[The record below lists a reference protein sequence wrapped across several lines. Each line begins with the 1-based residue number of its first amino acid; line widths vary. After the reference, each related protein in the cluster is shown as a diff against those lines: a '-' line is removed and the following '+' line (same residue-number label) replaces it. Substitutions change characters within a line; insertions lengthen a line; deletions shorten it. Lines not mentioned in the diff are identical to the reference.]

1 MRLSQTGMGTYK
13 LNNIDEMYPGQSIL
27 LQTGQLVQYGAGIF
41 AYNTVPLLVKRNIEK
56 IIVETLNKYGCIEV
70 LLPTLQ
76 PDTIW
81 KNSGRYN
88 QYVDDGTMLITE
100 SNKGI
105 FCLAP
110 TGEEAML
117 EFAREKLKSYK
128 NLPAT
133 FYQIGEKYRN
143 EIRTRG
149 YLLRGKAFPMLDAYS
164 FDIDEKNMAKSYENV
179 RKAFLE
185 IFEKIGLNVLTIV
198 ADNGAM
204 GGKKSEEFML
214 ISSQGEDKILYDEKS
229 NIGLNTE
236 ILEKENYEEYLKSE
250 YGIEDI
256 SNFKEIRTMELGHI
270 FQLGTRYSE
279 IMNGKYIGQDG
290 KENLYYM
297 GCYGIG
303 IGRLMA
309 SVIEARNDDRGPIWP
324 VSIAPW
330 KVSITSLASKN
341 ADISTET
348 EAQKL
353 YAEMQKAGIEVIL
366 DDRQTSAGEKFADID
381 LLGIPLQFVVSQ
393 KTLEQGKAEWK
404 IRATG
409 EKGLIDLNEVINM
422 TKTWIDKESS
432 RLLEIANKSKGLN

>member
-1 MRLSQTGMGTYK
+1 MKLSQTGMGNTK

-27 LQTGQLVQYGAGIF
+27 LQTGQLVQYGAGLF
-41 AYNTVPLLVKRNIEK
+41 GYNTIPLLVRRNIEK
-56 IIVETLNKYGCIEV
+56 IIVDTLNEHGCIEV

-81 KNSGRYN
+81 KNSGRYD
-88 QYVDDGTMLITE
+88 QYVNEGTMLITE

-110 TGEEAML
+110 TGEEAMV
-117 EFAREKLKSYK
+117 EFAKEKLKSYK

-133 FYQIGEKYRN
+133 YYQIGEKYRN

-149 YLLRGKAFPMLDAYS
+149 YLLRGKSFPMLDAYS
-164 FDIDEKNMAKSYENV
+164 FDLDVQGMQESYENV

-185 IFEKIGLNVLTIV
+185 IFEKIVLKVIPIV

-214 ISSQGEDKILYDEKS
+214 ISEQGEDKILYDE
-229 NIGLNTE
+229 NTHIGLNTE
-236 ILEKENYEEYLKSE
+236 ILEKENYQEYLKEE

-279 IMNGKYIGQDG
+279 MMDGKYAGKDG
-290 KENLYYM
+290 KESLYYM

-303 IGRLMA
+303 VSRTLAALYEQCLINDEKWGPSGFVLPE
-309 SVIEARNDDRGPIWP
+309 SVAPFKVQIVPKMENPEKLELAIKLYEKLKKNNVGAIIDDRENITIG
-324 VSIAPW
+324 AKMKDC
-330 KVSITSLASKN
+330 KVLGTPYLVVIGDKQEGEN
-341 ADISTET
+341 
-348 EAQKL
+348 
-353 YAEMQKAGIEVIL
+353 IE
-366 DDRQTSAGEKFADID
+366 
-381 LLGIPLQFVVSQ
+381 
-393 KTLEQGKAEWK
+393 LENMK
-404 IRATG
+404 TG
-409 EKGLIDLNEVINM
+409 EKEVLTI
-422 TKTWIDKESS
+422 EQ
-432 RLLEIANKSKGLN
+432 LLEKLK

>member
-1 MRLSQTGMGTYK
+1 MKLSQTGMGNTK

-27 LQTGQLVQYGAGIF
+27 LQTGQLVQYGAGLF
-41 AYNTVPLLVKRNIEK
+41 GYNTIPLLVRRNIEK
-56 IIVETLNKYGCIEV
+56 IIVDTLNEHGCIEV

-81 KNSGRYN
+81 KNSGRYD
-88 QYVDDGTMLITE
+88 QYVNEGTMLITE

-110 TGEEAML
+110 TGEEAMV
-117 EFAREKLKSYK
+117 EFAKEKLKSYK

-133 FYQIGEKYRN
+133 YYQIGEKYRN

-149 YLLRGKAFPMLDAYS
+149 YLLRGKSFPMLDAYS
-164 FDIDEKNMAKSYENV
+164 FDLDVQGMQESYENV

-185 IFEKIGLNVLTIV
+185 IFEKIGLKVIPIV

-214 ISSQGEDKILYDEKS
+214 ISEQGEDKILYDE
-229 NIGLNTE
+229 NTYIGLNTE
-236 ILEKENYEEYLKSE
+236 ILEKENYQEYLKEE

-279 IMNGKYIGQDG
+279 MMDGKYVGKDG
-290 KENLYYM
+290 KESLYYM

-303 IGRLMA
+303 VSRTLAALYEQCLINDEKWGPSGFVLPE
-309 SVIEARNDDRGPIWP
+309 SVAPFKVQIVPKMENPEKLELAIKLYEKLKKNNVGAIIDDRENITIG
-324 VSIAPW
+324 AKMKDC
-330 KVSITSLASKN
+330 KVLGTPYLIVIGDKQEGEN
-341 ADISTET
+341 
-348 EAQKL
+348 
-353 YAEMQKAGIEVIL
+353 IE
-366 DDRQTSAGEKFADID
+366 
-381 LLGIPLQFVVSQ
+381 
-393 KTLEQGKAEWK
+393 LENMK
-404 IRATG
+404 TG
-409 EKGLIDLNEVINM
+409 EKEVLTI
-422 TKTWIDKESS
+422 EQ
-432 RLLEIANKSKGLN
+432 LLEKLK

>member
-1 MRLSQTGMGTYK
+1 MKLSQTGMGNTK

-27 LQTGQLVQYGAGIF
+27 LQTGQLVQYGAGLF
-41 AYNTVPLLVKRNIEK
+41 GYNTIPLLVRRNIEK
-56 IIVETLNKYGCIEV
+56 IIVDTLNEHGCIEV

-81 KNSGRYN
+81 KNSGRYD
-88 QYVDDGTMLITE
+88 QYVNEGTMLITE

-110 TGEEAML
+110 TGEEAMV
-117 EFAREKLKSYK
+117 EFAKEKLKSYK

-133 FYQIGEKYRN
+133 YYQIGEKYRN

-149 YLLRGKAFPMLDAYS
+149 YLLRGKSFPMLDAYS
-164 FDIDEKNMAKSYENV
+164 FDLDVQGMQESYENV

-185 IFEKIGLNVLTIV
+185 IFEKIGLKVIPIV

-214 ISSQGEDKILYDEKS
+214 ISEQGEDKILYDE
-229 NIGLNTE
+229 NTHIGLNTE
-236 ILEKENYEEYLKSE
+236 ILEKENYQEYLKEE

-279 IMNGKYIGQDG
+279 MMDGKYVGKDG
-290 KENLYYM
+290 KESLYYM

-303 IGRLMA
+303 VSRTLAALYEQCLINDEKWGPSGFVLPE
-309 SVIEARNDDRGPIWP
+309 SVAPFKVQIVPKMENPEKLELAIKLYEKLKKNNVGAIIDDREN
-324 VSIAPW
+324 
-330 KVSITSLASKN
+330 ITIGAKMKDCIVLGTPYLVVIGDKQEGEN
-341 ADISTET
+341 
-348 EAQKL
+348 
-353 YAEMQKAGIEVIL
+353 IE
-366 DDRQTSAGEKFADID
+366 
-381 LLGIPLQFVVSQ
+381 
-393 KTLEQGKAEWK
+393 LENMK
-404 IRATG
+404 TG
-409 EKGLIDLNEVINM
+409 EKEVLTI
-422 TKTWIDKESS
+422 EQ
-432 RLLEIANKSKGLN
+432 LLEKLK

>member
-1 MRLSQTGMGTYK
+1 MKLSQTGMGNTK

-27 LQTGQLVQYGAGIF
+27 LQTGQLVQYGAGLF
-41 AYNTVPLLVKRNIEK
+41 GYNTIPLLVRRNIEK
-56 IIVETLNKYGCIEV
+56 IIVDTLNEHGCIEV

-81 KNSGRYN
+81 KNSGRYD
-88 QYVDDGTMLITE
+88 QYVNEGTMLITE

-110 TGEEAML
+110 TGEEAMV
-117 EFAREKLKSYK
+117 EFAKEKLKSYK

-133 FYQIGEKYRN
+133 YYQIGEKYRN

-164 FDIDEKNMAKSYENV
+164 FDLDELGMQKSYENV

-185 IFEKIGLNVLTIV
+185 IFEKIGLKVIPIV

-214 ISSQGEDKILYDEKS
+214 ISEQGEDKILYDE
-229 NIGLNTE
+229 NTHIGLNTE
-236 ILEKENYEEYLKSE
+236 ILEKENYQEYLKEE

-279 IMNGKYIGQDG
+279 MMDGKYVGKDG
-290 KENLYYM
+290 KESLYYM

-303 IGRLMA
+303 VSRTLAALYEQCLINDEKWGPSGFVLPE
-309 SVIEARNDDRGPIWP
+309 SVAPFKVQIVPKMENPEKLELAIKLYEKLKKNNVGAIIDDRENITIG
-324 VSIAPW
+324 AKMKDC
-330 KVSITSLASKN
+330 KVLGTPYLVVIGDKQEGEN
-341 ADISTET
+341 
-348 EAQKL
+348 
-353 YAEMQKAGIEVIL
+353 IE
-366 DDRQTSAGEKFADID
+366 
-381 LLGIPLQFVVSQ
+381 
-393 KTLEQGKAEWK
+393 LENMK
-404 IRATG
+404 TG
-409 EKGLIDLNEVINM
+409 EKEVLTI
-422 TKTWIDKESS
+422 EQ
-432 RLLEIANKSKGLN
+432 LLEKLK

>member
-1 MRLSQTGMGTYK
+1 MKLSQTGMGTVK

-27 LQTGQLVQYGAGIF
+27 LQTGQLVQYGAGLF
-41 AYNTVPLLVKRNIEK
+41 AYNTVPLLVRRKVEQ

-81 KNSGRYN
+81 KNSGRYDH
-88 QYVDDGTMLITE
+88 YVNDGTMLITE
-100 SNKGI
+100 SNKGT

-110 TGEEAML
+110 TGEEAMV

-133 FYQIGEKYRN
+133 YYQIGEKFRN

-149 YLLRGKAFPMLDAYS
+149 YLLRGKSFPMLDAYS
-164 FDIDEKNMAKSYENV
+164 FDENEENMAKSYENV

-185 IFEKIGLNVLTIV
+185 IFEKIGMKVIPIV

-214 ISSQGEDKILYDEKS
+214 ISNQGEDKILYNEETGV
-229 NIGLNTE
+229 GLNTE
-236 ILEKENYEEYLKSE
+236 ILEREDYKEYLKNE

-279 IMNGKYIGQDG
+279 MMNGTFTNKDG
-290 KENLYYM
+290 KESLYYM

-303 IGRLMA
+303 VSRTVAALYEQCLI
-309 SVIEARNDDRGPIWP
+309 NDAKWGPCGFVLP
-324 VSIAPW
+324 ENIAPF
-330 KVSITSLASKN
+330 KVQIVPKMDNEEKVEMAK
-341 ADISTET
+341 
-348 EAQKL
+348 KL
-353 YAEMQKAGIEVIL
+353 YTKLKENGVEAIL
-366 DDRQTSAGEKFADID
+366 DDRENLNIGSKIKDCKVLGTPYLVVLGDKTEGEN
-381 LLGIPLQFVVSQ
+381 
-393 KTLEQGKAEWK
+393 LELENIK
-404 IRATG
+404 TG
-409 EKGLIDLNEVINM
+409 EKETITVEELIKKL
-422 TKTWIDKESS
+422 K
-432 RLLEIANKSKGLN
+432 

>member
-1 MRLSQTGMGTYK
+1 MKLSLTGMGTTK

-27 LQTGQLVQYGAGIF
+27 LQTGQLVQYGAGLFGYGTI
-41 AYNTVPLLVKRNIEK
+41 PLLVRRNIEK
-56 IIVETLNKYGCIEV
+56 IVVDTLNKYGCIEV

-81 KNSGRYN
+81 KNSGRYDH
-88 QYVDDGTMLITE
+88 YVNDGTMLITE
-100 SNKGI
+100 SNKGT

-128 NLPAT
+128 NLPVT
-133 FYQIGEKYRN
+133 YYQIGEKFRN

-164 FDIDEKNMAKSYENV
+164 FDENEEGMAKSYENV

-185 IFEKIGLNVLTIV
+185 IFQKIGLDVIPIV

-214 ISSQGEDKILYDEKS
+214 ISDQGEDKILYDEKTK
-229 NIGLNTE
+229 IGLNTE
-236 ILEKENYEEYLKSE
+236 ILEREDYKEYLKEE

-279 IMNGKYIGQDG
+279 IMNGKFTNQEG
-290 KENLYYM
+290 KESLYYM

-303 IGRLMA
+303 VSRTLAALYEKCLI
-309 SVIEARNDDRGPIWP
+309 NDEKWGPCGF
-324 VSIAPW
+324 SIPETVAPF
-330 KVSITSLASKN
+330 KVQIVPKMENEEKVEFANNLYETLNKN
-341 ADISTET
+341 GI
-348 EAQKL
+348 
-353 YAEMQKAGIEVIL
+353 KAIL
-366 DDRQTSAGEKFADID
+366 DDREKVTIGAKMKDCKVLGTPYLVVIGDRQEGEKVELEEI
-381 LLGIPLQFVVSQ
+381 
-393 KTLEQGKAEWK
+393 KTGK
-404 IRATG
+404 
-409 EKGLIDLNEVINM
+409 
-422 TKTWIDKESS
+422 KE
-432 RLLEIANKSKGLN
+432 EF

>member
-1 MRLSQTGMGTYK
+1 MKLSQTGMGNTK

-27 LQTGQLVQYGAGIF
+27 LQTGQLVQYGAGLF
-41 AYNTVPLLVKRNIEK
+41 GYNTIPLLVRRNIEK
-56 IIVETLNKYGCIEV
+56 IIVDTLNEHGCIEV

-81 KNSGRYN
+81 KNSGRYD
-88 QYVDDGTMLITE
+88 QYVNEGTMLITE

-110 TGEEAML
+110 TGEEAMV
-117 EFAREKLKSYK
+117 EFAKEKLKSYK

-133 FYQIGEKYRN
+133 YYQIGEKYRN

-149 YLLRGKAFPMLDAYS
+149 YLLRGKSFPMLDAYS
-164 FDIDEKNMAKSYENV
+164 FDLDVQGMQESYENV

-185 IFEKIGLNVLTIV
+185 IFEKIGLKVIPIV

-214 ISSQGEDKILYDEKS
+214 ISEQGEDKILYDE
-229 NIGLNTE
+229 NTHIGLNTE
-236 ILEKENYEEYLKSE
+236 ILEKENYQEYLKEE

-279 IMNGKYIGQDG
+279 MMDGKYVGKDG
-290 KENLYYM
+290 KESLYYM

-303 IGRLMA
+303 VSRTLVALYEQCLINDEKWGPSGFVLPE
-309 SVIEARNDDRGPIWP
+309 SVAPFKVQIVPKMENPEKLELAIKLYEKLKKNNVGAIIDDRENITIG
-324 VSIAPW
+324 AKMKDC
-330 KVSITSLASKN
+330 KVLGTPYLVVIGDKQEGEN
-341 ADISTET
+341 
-348 EAQKL
+348 
-353 YAEMQKAGIEVIL
+353 IE
-366 DDRQTSAGEKFADID
+366 
-381 LLGIPLQFVVSQ
+381 
-393 KTLEQGKAEWK
+393 LENMK
-404 IRATG
+404 TG
-409 EKGLIDLNEVINM
+409 EKEVLTI
-422 TKTWIDKESS
+422 EQ
-432 RLLEIANKSKGLN
+432 LLEKLK

>member
-1 MRLSQTGMGTYK
+1 MKLSQTGMGNTK

-27 LQTGQLVQYGAGIF
+27 LQTGQLVQYGAGLF
-41 AYNTVPLLVKRNIEK
+41 GYNTIPLLVRRKIEK
-56 IIVETLNKYGCIEV
+56 IIVDTLNEHGCIEV

-81 KNSGRYN
+81 KNSGRYD
-88 QYVDDGTMLITE
+88 QYVNEGTMLITE

-110 TGEEAML
+110 TGEEAMV
-117 EFAREKLKSYK
+117 EFAKEKLKSYK

-133 FYQIGEKYRN
+133 YYQIGEKYRN

-149 YLLRGKAFPMLDAYS
+149 YLLRGKSFPMLDAYS
-164 FDIDEKNMAKSYENV
+164 FDLDAQGMQESYENV

-185 IFEKIGLNVLTIV
+185 IFEKIGLKVIPIV

-214 ISSQGEDKILYDEKS
+214 ISEQGEDKILYDENTK
-229 NIGLNTE
+229 IGLNTE
-236 ILEKENYEEYLKSE
+236 ILEKENYQEYLKDE

-279 IMNGKYIGQDG
+279 MMNGKYIGKDG
-290 KENLYYM
+290 KESLYYM

-303 IGRLMA
+303 VSRTLAALYEQCLINDEKWGPCGFVLPESVAPYKVQIVPKMENAEKVELATKLYETLKEKNIGA
-309 SVIEARNDDRGPIWP
+309 IIDDRENITIG
-324 VSIAPW
+324 AKMKDC
-330 KVSITSLASKN
+330 KVLGTPYLVVIGDKQEGEN
-341 ADISTET
+341 
-348 EAQKL
+348 
-353 YAEMQKAGIEVIL
+353 IE
-366 DDRQTSAGEKFADID
+366 
-381 LLGIPLQFVVSQ
+381 
-393 KTLEQGKAEWK
+393 LENMK
-404 IRATG
+404 TG
-409 EKGLIDLNEVINM
+409 EKEILTIEQ
-422 TKTWIDKESS
+422 
-432 RLLEIANKSKGLN
+432 LLEKLK

>member
-1 MRLSQTGMGTYK
+1 MKLSNTGMGTTK
-13 LNNIDEMYPGQSIL
+13 LNNIDKMYPGQSIL
-27 LQTGQLVQYGAGIF
+27 LQTGQLVQYGAGLF
-41 AYNTVPLLVKRNIEK
+41 GYNSIPLLVRRKIEQ
-56 IIVETLNKYGCIEV
+56 IIVETLNKYDCIEV

-81 KNSGRYN
+81 KNSGRYDH
-88 QYVDDGTMLITE
+88 YVNDGTMLITE
-100 SNKGI
+100 SNKGV

-128 NLPAT
+128 NLPVT
-133 FYQIGEKYRN
+133 FYQIGEKFRN

-164 FDIDEKNMAKSYENV
+164 FDIDEESMVKSYENV

-185 IFEKIGLNVLTIV
+185 IFEKIGLPVIPIV

-214 ISSQGEDKILYDEKS
+214 ISEQGEDKILYDEKT

-236 ILEKENYEEYLKSE
+236 ILEREDYQEYLKNE

-279 IMNGKYIGQDG
+279 MMNGKFTNQDG
-290 KENLYYM
+290 KESLYYM

-303 IGRLMA
+303 VSRTVAALYEYCI
-309 SVIEARNDDRGPIWP
+309 INDEKWGPCGFVLP
-324 VSIAPW
+324 KPIAPY
-330 KVSITSLASKN
+330 KVQIVPKMDNEEKVEFAN
-341 ADISTET
+341 
-348 EAQKL
+348 KL
-353 YAEMQKAGIEVIL
+353 YNKLKEEGIDSIL
-366 DDRQTSAGEKFADID
+366 DDRENLSIGAKIKDCKVLGTPYLAVLGDKQEGENVEI
-381 LLGIPLQFVVSQ
+381 
-393 KTLEQGKAEWK
+393 ENME
-404 IRATG
+404 TG
-409 EKGLIDLNEVINM
+409 ETQVITVEELIKIV
-422 TKTWIDKESS
+422 K
-432 RLLEIANKSKGLN
+432 

>member
-1 MRLSQTGMGTYK
+1 MKLSQTGMGTTK

-27 LQTGQLVQYGAGIF
+27 MQTGQLVQYGAGIF
-41 AYNTVPLLVKRNIEK
+41 GYNTIPLLVRRNIEK
-56 IIVETLNKYGCIEV
+56 IIQETLNKYGCIEV

-81 KNSGRYN
+81 KNSGRYD
-88 QYVDDGTMLITE
+88 QYVNDGTMLITE
-100 SNKGI
+100 SNKGT

-164 FDIDEKNMAKSYENV
+164 FDIDEENMAKSYQNV
-179 RKAFLE
+179 RTAFLE
-185 IFEKIGLNVLTIV
+185 IFEKIGLKVIPIV

-214 ISSQGEDKILYDEKS
+214 ISNQGEDKILYNEETK
-229 NIGLNTE
+229 IGLNTE
-236 ILEKENYEEYLKSE
+236 ILEREDYKTYLKEE

-256 SNFKEIRTMELGHI
+256 SNYKEIRTMELGHI

-279 IMNGKYIGQDG
+279 MMNGKYINQEG
-290 KENLYYM
+290 KESLYYM

-303 IGRLMA
+303 VSRTLAALYEECLINDEKWGPCGFILPE
-309 SVIEARNDDRGPIWP
+309 SV
-324 VSIAPW
+324 APF
-330 KVSITSLASKN
+330 KVQIVAKMEN
-341 ADISTET
+341 EEKAEF
-348 EAQKL
+348 AKKL
-353 YAEMQKAGIEVIL
+353 YEIMQKEGIGTIL
-366 DDRQTSAGEKFADID
+366 DDREKITMGAKIKDCKILGTPYMIVIGDKQEGEM
-381 LLGIPLQFVVSQ
+381 
-393 KTLEQGKAEWK
+393 LELEN
-404 IRATG
+404 IATG
-409 EKGLIDLNEVINM
+409 
-422 TKTWIDKESS
+422 DKEIITI
-432 RLLEIANKSKGLN
+432 EKCIEKMKKI

>member
-1 MRLSQTGMGTYK
+1 MKLSQTGMGNTK

-27 LQTGQLVQYGAGIF
+27 LQTGQLVQYGAGLF
-41 AYNTVPLLVKRNIEK
+41 GYNTIPLLVRRNIEK
-56 IIVETLNKYGCIEV
+56 IIIDTLNEHGCIEV

-81 KNSGRYN
+81 KNSGRYD
-88 QYVDDGTMLITE
+88 QYVNEGTMLITE

-110 TGEEAML
+110 TGEEAMV
-117 EFAREKLKSYK
+117 EFAKEKLKSYK

-133 FYQIGEKYRN
+133 YYQIGEKYRN

-164 FDIDEKNMAKSYENV
+164 FDLDELGMQKSYENV

-185 IFEKIGLNVLTIV
+185 IFEKIGLKVIPIV

-214 ISSQGEDKILYDEKS
+214 ISEQGEDKILYDENTK
-229 NIGLNTE
+229 IGLNTE
-236 ILEKENYEEYLKSE
+236 ILEKENYQEYLKDE

-279 IMNGKYIGQDG
+279 MMNGKYIGKDG
-290 KENLYYM
+290 KESLYYM

-303 IGRLMA
+303 VSRTLAALYEHCLINDEKWGPCGFVLPESVAPFKIQIVPKMENAEKVELATKLYEILKEKNIGA
-309 SVIEARNDDRGPIWP
+309 IIDDRENITIG
-324 VSIAPW
+324 AKMKDC
-330 KVSITSLASKN
+330 KVLGTPYLVVIGDKQEGKN
-341 ADISTET
+341 
-348 EAQKL
+348 
-353 YAEMQKAGIEVIL
+353 IE
-366 DDRQTSAGEKFADID
+366 
-381 LLGIPLQFVVSQ
+381 
-393 KTLEQGKAEWK
+393 LENMK
-404 IRATG
+404 TG
-409 EKGLIDLNEVINM
+409 EKEILTI
-422 TKTWIDKESS
+422 KQ
-432 RLLEIANKSKGLN
+432 LLEKLK

>member
-1 MRLSQTGMGTYK
+1 MKLSQTGMGNTK

-27 LQTGQLVQYGAGIF
+27 LQTGQLVQYGAGLF
-41 AYNTVPLLVKRNIEK
+41 GYNTIPLLVRRNIEK
-56 IIVETLNKYGCIEV
+56 IIVDTLNEHGCIEV

-81 KNSGRYN
+81 KNSGRYD
-88 QYVDDGTMLITE
+88 QYVNEGTMLITE

-110 TGEEAML
+110 TGEEAMV
-117 EFAREKLKSYK
+117 EFAKEKLKSYK

-133 FYQIGEKYRN
+133 YYQIGEKYRN

-164 FDIDEKNMAKSYENV
+164 FDLDELGMQKSYENV

-185 IFEKIGLNVLTIV
+185 IFEKIGLKVIPIV

-214 ISSQGEDKILYDEKS
+214 ISEQGEDKILYDENTK
-229 NIGLNTE
+229 IGLNTE
-236 ILEKENYEEYLKSE
+236 ILEKENYQEYLKEE

-279 IMNGKYIGQDG
+279 MMNGKYIRKDG
-290 KENLYYM
+290 KESLYYM

-303 IGRLMA
+303 VSRTVAALYEHCLINDEKWGPCGFVLPESVAPFKVQIVPKMENAEKVKLATKLYETLKEKNIGA
-309 SVIEARNDDRGPIWP
+309 IIDDRENITIG
-324 VSIAPW
+324 AKMKDC
-330 KVSITSLASKN
+330 KVLGTPYLVVIGDKQEGKN
-341 ADISTET
+341 
-348 EAQKL
+348 
-353 YAEMQKAGIEVIL
+353 IE
-366 DDRQTSAGEKFADID
+366 
-381 LLGIPLQFVVSQ
+381 
-393 KTLEQGKAEWK
+393 LENMK
-404 IRATG
+404 TG
-409 EKGLIDLNEVINM
+409 EKEILTI
-422 TKTWIDKESS
+422 KQ
-432 RLLEIANKSKGLN
+432 LLEKLK

>member
-1 MRLSQTGMGTYK
+1 MKLSNTGMGTTK

-27 LQTGQLVQYGAGIF
+27 LQTGQLVQYGAGLF
-41 AYNTVPLLVKRNIEK
+41 AYNTIPLLVRRKVEQ
-56 IIVETLNKYGCIEV
+56 IIQETLNKYNCVEV

-81 KNSGRYN
+81 KNSGRYDA
-88 QYVDDGTMLITE
+88 YVNDGTMLITE
-100 SNKGI
+100 SNKGT

-128 NLPAT
+128 NLPT
-133 FYQIGEKYRN
+133 TYYQIGEKYRN

-149 YLLRGKAFPMLDAYS
+149 YLLRGKSFPMLDAYS
-164 FDIDEKNMAKSYENV
+164 FDLDAQGMQESYENV

-185 IFEKIGLNVLTIV
+185 IFKKIGLKVIPIV

-214 ISSQGEDKILYDEKS
+214 ISEQGEDKILYDENTK
-229 NIGLNTE
+229 IGLNTE
-236 ILEKENYEEYLKSE
+236 ILEKENYQEYLKDE

-279 IMNGKYIGQDG
+279 MMNGKYIGKDG
-290 KENLYYM
+290 KESLYYM

-303 IGRLMA
+303 VSRTLAALYEHCLINDEKWGPCGFVLPESVAPFKIQIVPKMENAEKVELATKLYEILKEKNIG
-309 SVIEARNDDRGPIWP
+309 VIIDDRENITIG
-324 VSIAPW
+324 AKMKDC
-330 KVSITSLASKN
+330 KVLGTPYLV
-341 ADISTET
+341 
-348 EAQKL
+348 
-353 YAEMQKAGIEVIL
+353 VIG
-366 DDRQTSAGEKFADID
+366 DKQEGEK
-381 LLGIPLQFVVSQ
+381 VE
-393 KTLEQGKAEWK
+393 LENMK
-404 IRATG
+404 TG
-409 EKGLIDLNEVINM
+409 EKEIITIEQ
-422 TKTWIDKESS
+422 
-432 RLLEIANKSKGLN
+432 LLEKLK

>member
-1 MRLSQTGMGTYK
+1 MKLSQTGMGSTK

-27 LQTGQLVQYGAGIF
+27 MQTGQLVQYGAGIF
-41 AYNTVPLLVKRNIEK
+41 GYNTIPLLVRRNIEK
-56 IIVETLNKYGCIEV
+56 IIQETLNKYGCIEV

-76 PDTIW
+76 PETIW
-81 KNSGRYN
+81 KNSGRYD
-88 QYVDDGTMLITE
+88 QYVNDGTMLITE
-100 SNKGI
+100 SNKGT

-164 FDIDEKNMAKSYENV
+164 FDIDEENMAKSYQNV
-179 RKAFLE
+179 RTAFLE
-185 IFEKIGLNVLTIV
+185 IFEKIGLKVIPIV

-214 ISSQGEDKILYDEKS
+214 ISNQGEDKILYNEETK
-229 NIGLNTE
+229 IGLNTE
-236 ILEKENYEEYLKSE
+236 ILEREDYKTYLKEE

-256 SNFKEIRTMELGHI
+256 SNYKEIRTMELGHI

-279 IMNGKYIGQDG
+279 MMNGKYINQEG
-290 KENLYYM
+290 KESLYYM

-303 IGRLMA
+303 VSRTLAALYEECLINDEKWGPCGFILPE
-309 SVIEARNDDRGPIWP
+309 SV
-324 VSIAPW
+324 APF
-330 KVSITSLASKN
+330 KVQIVAKMEN
-341 ADISTET
+341 EEKAEF
-348 EAQKL
+348 AKKL
-353 YAEMQKAGIEVIL
+353 YEIMQKEGIGTIL
-366 DDRQTSAGEKFADID
+366 DDREKITMGAKIKDCKVLGTPYMIVIGDKQEGEM
-381 LLGIPLQFVVSQ
+381 
-393 KTLEQGKAEWK
+393 LELEN
-404 IRATG
+404 IATG
-409 EKGLIDLNEVINM
+409 EK
-422 TKTWIDKESS
+422 
-432 RLLEIANKSKGLN
+432 EILTIEKCIEKMKKIQ

>member
-1 MRLSQTGMGTYK
+1 MRLSQTGMGSTK

-27 LQTGQLVQYGAGIF
+27 LQTGQIVQYGAGLF
-41 AYNTVPLLVKRNIEK
+41 GYNTIPILVRRNIEK
-56 IIVETLNKYGCIEV
+56 IIVDTLNEYGCMEV

-81 KNSGRYN
+81 KNSGRYDHYI
-88 QYVDDGTMLITE
+88 QDGTMLITE
-100 SNKGI
+100 SNKGT

-117 EFAREKLKSYK
+117 EFVREKLKSYK
-128 NLPAT
+128 NLPVT

-164 FDIDEKNMAKSYENV
+164 FDKDEKGMEKSYENI

-185 IFEKIGLNVLTIV
+185 IFEKIGLKVIPIV

-214 ISSQGEDKILYDEKS
+214 ISEQGEDKILYNEKTG
-229 NIGLNTE
+229 IGLNTE
-236 ILEKENYEEYLKSE
+236 ILEREDYKEYLKQE

-256 SNFKEIRTMELGHI
+256 SEYKEIRTMELGHI

-279 IMNGKYIGQDG
+279 MMNGKYINQEG
-290 KENLYYM
+290 KEELYYM

-303 IGRLMA
+303 VSRTLAALYEKNLVKNQKDEPCGFVLPI
-309 SVIEARNDDRGPIWP
+309 SVAPYMLQIIPKIENEEKKKLAEELYKKLNDLGLGAIIDDRENITIGAKIKDSKILGTPY
-324 VSIAPW
+324 IAVLGD
-330 KVSITSLASKN
+330 K
-341 ADISTET
+341 TENNT
-348 EAQKL
+348 VE
-353 YAEMQKAGIEVIL
+353 IENNL
-366 DDRQTSAGEKFADID
+366 
-381 LLGIPLQFVVSQ
+381 
-393 KTLEQGKAEWK
+393 
-404 IRATG
+404 TG
-409 EKGLIDLNEVINM
+409 EKISGTIEEIVKVI
-422 TKTWIDKESS
+422 I
-432 RLLEIANKSKGLN
+432 SKKLKIN